1 MTSRVARPRALTRS
15 SAQGSVLVRSARRRL
30 RLDSSRGRLAMS
42 IAQMRRGARAPHEGA
57 RGYSAKQLARRQML
71 AHARSHTTRG
81 RDVEDSAL
89 GRAVSLAR
97 GARALAADGN
107 AASLPDDGSATL
119 RRRAATDDFTPGHS
133 LPLRGARS
141 TPPHFG
147 MTGVGATRR
156 RRRRRRRARPP
167 LFLGC
172 GGGGTR
178 EAGGTKGT
186 SHIGGTKGAALSSR
200 YVMVIIIIKKK
211 NWPTVF

>member
-1 MTSRVARPRALTRS
+1 
-15 SAQGSVLVRSARRRL
+15 
-30 RLDSSRGRLAMS
+30 
-42 IAQMRRGARAPHEGA
+42 
-57 RGYSAKQLARRQML
+57 ML

-141 TPPHFG
+141 TPSHFG
-147 MTGVGATRR
+147 TTGVGATRR

-200 YVMVIIIIKKK
+200 YVMVIYYYYYKARVERRGQSPEFRTFGAGPPWGFVNQGGYGDSK
-211 NWPTVF
+211 NIVG